1 MSEKQIKALWNQEK
15 FIINNIKLENAWC
28 EGCKNEA
35 LKYHNMILD
44 VLSFVIE
51 QKLWGL
57 IK

>member
-1 MSEKQIKALWNQEK
+1 MSEKEIKSLWNQEK
-15 FIINNIKLENAWC
+15 FIIDNIKLENASC
-28 EGCKNEA
+28 KGCKNEA